1 MRSIE
6 ERKEGNGCYLSEGAP
21 ARPSPT
27 APSAAPLRAPAAAGP
42 HTPPPP
48 VRRPRRGPRQ
58 QSQPSRVA
66 AEETLTPCS
75 AALRTPPRRT
85 AGCAQPARSTA
96 DGQIAR
102 IVFIFR
108 GMPLAV
114 DFFYS
119 SLDFCRLLCGMLFS
133 FLDFLK

>member
-1 MRSIE
+1 MDAICPRALPLPPLQPAHLRRYLPPPRSA
-6 ERKEGNGCYLSEGAP
+6 LP
-21 ARPSPT
+21 P
-27 APSAAPLRAPAAAGP
+27 PAAAGP

-58 QSQPSRVA
+58 QSQPPRVP

-75 AALRTPPRRT
+75 APLRTPPRRT

-108 GMPLAV
+108 RMPLVV
-114 DFFYS
+114 DFF
-119 SLDFCRLLCGMLFS
+119 LLPPK
-133 FLDFLK
+133 FL